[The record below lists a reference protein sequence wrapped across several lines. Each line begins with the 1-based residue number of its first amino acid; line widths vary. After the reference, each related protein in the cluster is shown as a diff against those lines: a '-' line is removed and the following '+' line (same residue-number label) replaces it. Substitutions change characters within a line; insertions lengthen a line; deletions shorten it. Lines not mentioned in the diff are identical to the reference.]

1 MYSLKNNSL
10 KIYFENIT
18 WLLIEKFVRLIFS
31 LFVSVWLIRY
41 LGPSKFGEYNYS
53 ISYVYLFGAIASL
66 GLDGIVIKELVDNR
80 FSANKLLGTTFV
92 LKFCGSI
99 LALCFIVVS
108 FFFLDLN
115 TELYKLILIVSIN
128 NFLQLFN
135 SIELFFQSK
144 VLSKYIVWSNVFSL
158 ILSNLIKI
166 LLIYFEFDFRYF
178 VYSYLFDSIV
188 IAFSY
193 LFVYHQRGY
202 KIVEWKFDFG
212 TANYLIKN
220 SWTLIISS
228 LFVSIYF
235 KIDLVLIE
243 IYSNLKNVGFY
254 SAAVKLSELWY
265 FVPIIISNT
274 VFPSLIKIRK
284 NNFSLFKEKLQSLFV
299 LLIWLGIFLSLFTT
313 LFGDQIIQII
323 YGNKF
328 AGISNVLIVHIWTS
342 IFVFYGVAWSNWM
355 ILENHQKT
363 MMKIQVLSLITNLI
377 LNVILIPKFGIFGSA
392 LATLVSYAIG
402 HLFFALFF
410 KDQKLAIK
418 MFWRSFSPVVFKN
431 EIVKGVQSIKLFIS

>member
-1 MYSLKNNSL
+1 MGSIKKNSL

-41 LGPSKFGEYNYS
+41 LGPTKFGEYNYS

-66 GLDGIVIKELVDNR
+66 GLDGLVIKELVDNR
-80 FSANKLLGTTFV
+80 YSSNSLLGTTFV

-99 LALCFIVVS
+99 LALCFIFFS
-108 FFFLDLN
+108 LFFLDLD
-115 TELYKLILIVSIN
+115 TELYKIILIVSIN

-158 ILSNLIKI
+158 LLSNLIKI
-166 LLIYFEFDFRYF
+166 VLIYFEFDFIYF
-178 VYSYLFDSIV
+178 VYAYLFDSII

-193 LFVYHQRGY
+193 LFIYFKGGY
-202 KIVEWKFDFG
+202 NVLEWKFDFAI
-212 TANYLIKN
+212 ANYLIKN

-243 IYSNLKNVGFY
+243 IYSSLKSVGYY

-284 NNFSLFKEKLQSLFV
+284 INFSLFQEKLQSLFV
-299 LLIWLGIFLSLFTT
+299 FLIWLGILLSLFTT
-313 LFGDQIIQII
+313 IFGDHIIQII
-323 YGNKF
+323 YGDKYN
-328 AGISNVLIVHIWTS
+328 GIANVLITHIWTS

-355 ILENHQKT
+355 ILENNQKT
-363 MMKIQVLSLITNLI
+363 MMKIQVMSLITNLI
-377 LNVILIPKFGIFGSA
+377 LNVVLIPKFGILGSA

-410 KDQKLAIK
+410 KDQKLAIQ
-418 MFWRSFSPVVFKN
+418 MFWKSFNPFVFRN
-431 EIVKGVQSIKLFIS
+431 EIQKGIQSIKLFIS